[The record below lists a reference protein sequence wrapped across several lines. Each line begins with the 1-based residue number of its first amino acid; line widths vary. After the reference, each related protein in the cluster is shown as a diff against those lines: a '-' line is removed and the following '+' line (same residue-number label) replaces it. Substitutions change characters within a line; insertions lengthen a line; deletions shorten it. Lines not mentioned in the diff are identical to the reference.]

1 MEAVTI
7 RAEHLRVGD
16 RPMEWS
22 GPWLYGP
29 AEGPGERVT
38 EVFHPEDRGRW
49 GMVEAWTD
57 TGIVAG
63 LPAITCYPWQ
73 PITVWREVER

>member
-7 RAEHLRVGD
+7 RAKHLRLGD
-16 RPMEWS
+16 RPTEWHDS
-22 GPWLYGP
+22 GFYFGP
-29 AEGPGERVT
+29 SEGPGEKIT
-38 EVFHPEDRGRW
+38 ELYIPDVAEG

-57 TGIVAG
+57 TGVIAG

-73 PITVWREVER
+73 AVTVWREVGA